1 MTDTGF
7 VGRLNGWRC
16 ALTVAAHIDCPR
28 RSLGDGRVHVLLLF
42 TFTTNLVRCER
53 ARKVR

>member
-1 MTDTGF
+1 MTDTRF

-16 ALTVAAHIDCPR
+16 ALTIAAHIDRPR
-28 RSLGDGRVHVLLLF
+28 RGLGDGRVHVLLLF
-42 TFTTNLVRCER
+42 TFTTNFVWRER